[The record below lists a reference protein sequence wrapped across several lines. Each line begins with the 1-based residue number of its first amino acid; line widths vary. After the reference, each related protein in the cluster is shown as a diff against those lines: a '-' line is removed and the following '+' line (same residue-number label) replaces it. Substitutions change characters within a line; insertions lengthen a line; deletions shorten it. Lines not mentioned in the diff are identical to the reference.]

1 MDYRSLNHQIKPV
14 GAAMNDAWQRV
25 LGRLGDYTA
34 LVVGAAN
41 LRPSAVTFYAQTE
54 QFVLVRILVAGEY
67 LILRIAPEE
76 DMAAY
81 VFFVRVMS
89 GQKLPSVRIIQ
100 RDLSRTRVPFAYTIE
115 SFVPGLPATT
125 LSDEALLRGAGR
137 QAGQTLRRMHRIAV
151 PGVGRPNAL
160 GRWPD
165 QSWNS
170 VLHQISALLAP
181 PPVDAML
188 FGEFERSVLALIPT
202 DERLNLEQPCLI
214 HGNFGP
220 EVVRCT
226 TGSHVHLEM
235 IAEPSP
241 WIGGDGLFDLA
252 RGLCAIYPDAWREGL
267 LEGYQ
272 SITPLN
278 EAERTRLALLR
289 LLTNAWIACYRY
301 SRALPHEAAL
311 NEALD
316 LFDGLIMA

>member
-81 VFFVRVMS
+81 VFFVRTMS

-125 LSDEALLRGAGR
+125 LSDEALLRSAGR

-165 QSWNS
+165 QSWYN

-226 TGSHVHLEM
+226 TGSHVQLEM

-241 WIGGDGLFDLA
+241 WVGGDGLFDLA

-267 LEGYQ
+267 LDGYQ